1 MVILLSRKRTE
12 AGSER
17 GISQLECV
25 QHVRGQRAEQGPG
38 VGCVT
43 WDTRV
48 GFIAEV
54 RVEGG
59 WGASN
64 VTVSG
69 DNIPGRG
76 VSKRG

>member
-1 MVILLSRKRTE
+1 MRSITE
-12 AGSER
+12 R
-17 GISQLECV
+17 V
-25 QHVRGQRAEQGPG
+25 QHVHGQRAEQGPG
-38 VGCVT
+38 AGCVT
-43 WDTRV
+43 WDMRV

-76 VSKRG
+76 VSKRGRDHALSVPETKKR